1 MDNSAHVVLNLYDDK
16 GQMVTAIVDET
27 LSPGEYTASLHAE
40 TLSSGIYIC
49 VLIVDGKI
57 AGRVKVVVP

>member
-1 MDNSAHVVLNLYDDK
+1 
-16 GQMVTAIVDET
+16 MVTAIVDET